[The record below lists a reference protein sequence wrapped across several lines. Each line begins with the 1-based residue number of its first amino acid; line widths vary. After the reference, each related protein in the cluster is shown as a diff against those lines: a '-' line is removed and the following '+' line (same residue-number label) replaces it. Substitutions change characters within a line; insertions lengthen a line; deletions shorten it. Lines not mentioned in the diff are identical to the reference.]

1 MTRISK
7 ILIANRGEIAA
18 RIQRTARS
26 MGIATVAVFS
36 DADADAPFVR
46 SADQAV
52 RIGPAPS
59 SESYLSIERLIEA
72 ARRTGADAIHPG
84 FGFLAENADFAAAC
98 EAAGLVFIGPT
109 PDAIRSMGSKKEAKA
124 RVGAAGV
131 PVVPGY
137 SGDEQSTSAL
147 STEAERVGFPV
158 LIKASA
164 GGGGKGMRIQRSA
177 EGLDAA
183 IEGAKR
189 EAKNAFGDD
198 TLLIEKYVER
208 PRHVEIQILGDAH
221 GNLIHLFERECSIQR
236 RHQKIIEETP
246 SPALTPELRKHMGE
260 AAVAAGRSVDYQSA
274 GTVEFILAPD
284 GQFYFLEVNTRLQV
298 EHPIT
303 ECVTGIDIVRE
314 QILIAQGER
323 LAPSQDDVRFD
334 GAAVECRLYAED
346 PDNDFL
352 PTSGT
357 IVDWHLP
364 PFEGLR
370 VDSGV
375 ETGSEVSIHYDP
387 MLAKIITH
395 APSRPEAIQKML
407 RALGTLSVQGIRT
420 NRVFLMRVLSH
431 PEFSA
436 GHTHT
441 HFIEEHLSGESD
453 VADPACE
460 RLSAIAAALASHE
473 ARRRS
478 RPVLP
483 ALPSGYRNNRYAPE
497 WAEYRVRD
505 RSLRVEYVP
514 AGTGRFHFT
523 ADGHESEVLL
533 VASSASE
540 LGFEEDGLRHRVRVV
555 QSGTRLYCHSLDGS
569 VMLIEEP
576 RFPEQERAVAHG
588 ACVAPMPGK
597 VVKLLVEEGQQVEAG
612 AVLVILEAMKMEH
625 SVKAAES
632 GVVEKILVSEGEQVD
647 AEAVLA
653 VVSGSDG

>member
-1 MTRISK
+1 MRRITK
-7 ILIANRGEIAA
+7 ILIANRGEVAI
-18 RIQRTARS
+18 RVQRTARS

-59 SESYLSIERLIEA
+59 SESYLSIERLIDA
-72 ARRTGADAIHPG
+72 AKRTGADAVHPG

-98 EAAGLVFIGPT
+98 EEAGLVFIGPT
-109 PDAIRSMGSKKEAKA
+109 PDAIRSMGSKREAKA
-124 RVGAAGV
+124 RVGKAGV
-131 PVVPGY
+131 PVIPGY
-137 SGDEQSTSAL
+137 SGDDQSTSGLA
-147 STEAERVGFPV
+147 TEAERIGFPA

-164 GGGGKGMRIQRSA
+164 GGGGKGMRIQQSA
-177 EGLDAA
+177 DGLAEA

-246 SPALTPELRKHMGE
+246 SPALTPELRARMGE
-260 AAVAAGRSVDYQSA
+260 AAVAAGHSVDYRSA

-314 QILIAQGER
+314 QILVAQGEK
-323 LAPSQDDVRFD
+323 LSLSQEDVRFD

-364 PFEGLR
+364 PLEGLR

-395 APSRPEAIQKML
+395 APSRPEAVQKMI
-407 RALGTLSVQGIRT
+407 RALQTLSVQGIRT
-420 NRVFLMRVLSH
+420 NRAFLLRVLSH
-431 PEFSA
+431 PEFTA

-441 HFIEEHLSGESD
+441 HFIEDHLSGGAPA
-453 VADPACE
+453 ADPGLE
-460 RLSAIAAALASHE
+460 RLAAVAAALAAHE
-473 ARRRS
+473 ARRRE
-478 RPVLP
+478 RTVLP
-483 ALPSGYRNNRYAPE
+483 ALPSGYRNNRYS
-497 WAEYRVRD
+497 AESVEYHAGERL
-505 RSLRVEYVP
+505 LRVEYVR
-514 AGTGRFHFT
+514 AGAAHFRFEV
-523 ADGHESEVLL
+523 DGSGSDVLL
-533 VASSASE
+533 VGE
-540 LGFEEDGLRHRVRVV
+540 QGREIVFEQDGLRQRVRVV
-555 QSGTRLYCHSLDGS
+555 RSGPRVYCHTQDGS
-569 VMLIEEP
+569 VTLVEEP
-576 RFPEQERAVAHG
+576 RFPEPESALAHG

-597 VVKLLVEEGQQVEAG
+597 VVKLLVAEGQAVEAG
-612 AVLVILEAMKMEH
+612 EVLVILEAMKMEH
-625 SVKAAES
+625 SVKAPES

-647 AEAVLA
+647 VDAVLA
-653 VVSGSDG
+653 VIDGGE